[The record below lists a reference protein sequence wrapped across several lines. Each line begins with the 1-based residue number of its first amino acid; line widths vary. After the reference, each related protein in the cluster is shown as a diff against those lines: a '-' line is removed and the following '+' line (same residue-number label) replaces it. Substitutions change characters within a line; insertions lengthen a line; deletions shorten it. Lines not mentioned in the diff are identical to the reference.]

1 MSAKLPTSPKSQT
14 RTKKNLDQPKMDNSF
29 KLKSIIPLTDTQKKI
44 FNEFDQAK
52 NLVLMGTAG
61 TGKTFCSMYLA
72 LKSIIDNKN
81 TNAGPN
87 KILIIRSVVS
97 SRDVGFLP
105 GTLKEKLSVYEA
117 PYKAIFSELLGRGDA
132 WEILKTKGVV
142 DFVSTSYLRGTTI
155 NDSFIIMD
163 EFQNAS
169 FHELDTVMTRIGKN
183 TRICFCGDLSQ
194 TDLIKSK
201 YDVSGLPDFIKVI
214 DRMNSF
220 DIVNFT
226 INDIVRSGTVREY
239 IIAKEQLDISI
250 SPDHSY

>member
-142 DFVSTSYLRGTTI
+142 DFVSTSYLRGTSI

-163 EFQNAS
+163 EFQNCNLS
-169 FHELDTVMTRIGKN
+169 ELDTIMTRVGKN
-183 TRICFCGDLSQ
+183 SRMIFCGDLEQ
-194 TDLIKSK
+194 TDLLKSRF
-201 YDVSGLPDFIKVI
+201 DVTGLPKFVSII
-214 DRMNSF
+214 EQMRSF
-220 DIVNFT
+220 NIEEFGVE
-226 INDIVRSGTVREY
+226 DIVRSGIVREY
-239 IIAKEQLDISI
+239 ILAKRSLGIGCVLE
-250 SPDHSY
+250 

>member
-1 MSAKLPTSPKSQT
+1 MSAKLPASPKSQT

-87 KILIIRSVVS
+87 KIIIIRSVVS

-132 WEILKTKGVV
+132 WEIMKVNGVV
-142 DFVSTSYLRGTTI
+142 DFVSTSYLRGTSI

-163 EFQNAS
+163 EFQNCNLS
-169 FHELDTVMTRIGKN
+169 ELDTIMTRVGKN
-183 TRICFCGDLSQ
+183 SRMIFCGDLEQ
-194 TDLIKSK
+194 TDLLKSK
-201 YDVSGLPDFIKVI
+201 FDVTGLPKFVSIIEQMK
-214 DRMNSF
+214 S
-220 DIVNFT
+220 FT
-226 INDIVRSGTVREY
+226 IEEFGVEDIVRSGIVREY
-239 IIAKEQLDISI
+239 ILAKRSLGIGCVLE
-250 SPDHSY
+250 

>member
-1 MSAKLPTSPKSQT
+1 MSAKLPASPKSQT

-142 DFVSTSYLRGTTI
+142 DFVSTSYLRGTSI

-163 EFQNAS
+163 EFQNCNLS
-169 FHELDTVMTRIGKN
+169 ELDTIMTRVGKN
-183 TRICFCGDLSQ
+183 SRMIFCGDLEQ
-194 TDLIKSK
+194 TDLLKSK
-201 YDVSGLPDFIKVI
+201 FDVTGLPKFVSII
-214 DRMNSF
+214 EQMRSF
-220 DIVNFT
+220 NIEEFGVE
-226 INDIVRSGTVREY
+226 DIVRSGIVREY
-239 IIAKEQLDISI
+239 ILAKRSLGIGCVLE
-250 SPDHSY
+250 

>member
-1 MSAKLPTSPKSQT
+1 MSAKFPTSPKSQT

-132 WEILKTKGVV
+132 WEILNTKGVV
-142 DFVSTSYLRGTTI
+142 DFVSTSYLRGTSI

-163 EFQNAS
+163 EFQNCNLS
-169 FHELDTVMTRIGKN
+169 ELDTIMTRVGKN
-183 TRICFCGDLSQ
+183 SRMIFCGDLEQ
-194 TDLIKSK
+194 TDLLKSRF
-201 YDVSGLPDFIKVI
+201 DVTGLPKFVSII
-214 DRMNSF
+214 EQMRSF
-220 DIVNFT
+220 NIEEFGVE
-226 INDIVRSGTVREY
+226 DIVRSGIVREY
-239 IIAKEQLDISI
+239 ILAKRSLGIGCVLE
-250 SPDHSY
+250 

>member
-72 LKSIIDNKN
+72 LKFIIDNKN

-142 DFVSTSYLRGTTI
+142 DFVSTSYLRGTSI

-163 EFQNAS
+163 EFQNCNLS
-169 FHELDTVMTRIGKN
+169 ELDTIMTRVGKN
-183 TRICFCGDLSQ
+183 SRMIFCGDLEQ
-194 TDLIKSK
+194 TDLLKSK
-201 YDVSGLPDFIKVI
+201 FDVTGLPKFVSII
-214 DRMNSF
+214 EQMRSF
-220 DIVNFT
+220 NIEEFGVE
-226 INDIVRSGTVREY
+226 DIVRSGIVREY
-239 IIAKEQLDISI
+239 ILAKRSLGIGCVLE
-250 SPDHSY
+250 

>member
-1 MSAKLPTSPKSQT
+1 
-14 RTKKNLDQPKMDNSF
+14 MDNSF
-29 KLKSIIPLTDTQKKI
+29 KLRSIIPLTDTQKKI

-142 DFVSTSYLRGTTI
+142 DFVSTSYLRGTSI

-163 EFQNAS
+163 EFQNANLS
-169 FHELDTVMTRIGKN
+169 ELDTIITRVGKN
-183 TRICFCGDLSQ
+183 SRMIFCGDLEQ

-201 YDVSGLPDFIKVI
+201 FDVTGLPKFVSIIEQMK
-214 DRMNSF
+214 S
-220 DIVNFT
+220 FT
-226 INDIVRSGTVREY
+226 IEEFGVEDIVRSGIVREY
-239 IIAKEQLDISI
+239 ILAKRSLGIGCVLE
-250 SPDHSY
+250 

>member
-142 DFVSTSYLRGTTI
+142 DFVSTSYLRGTSI

-163 EFQNAS
+163 EFQNCNLS
-169 FHELDTVMTRIGKN
+169 ELDTIMTRVGKN
-183 TRICFCGDLSQ
+183 SRMIFCGDLEQ
-194 TDLIKSK
+194 TDLLKSK
-201 YDVSGLPDFIKVI
+201 FDVTGLPKFVSII
-214 DRMNSF
+214 EQMRSF
-220 DIVNFT
+220 NIEEFGVE
-226 INDIVRSGTVREY
+226 DIVRSGIVREY
-239 IIAKEQLDISI
+239 ILAKRSLGIGCVLE
-250 SPDHSY
+250 

>member
-1 MSAKLPTSPKSQT
+1 MSTKRPASPKSQT
-14 RTKKNLDQPKMDNSF
+14 RTKKSLEPKMDNSF

-44 FNEFDQAK
+44 FNEFDSAK

-72 LKSIIDNKN
+72 LKSIVDNK
-81 TNAGPN
+81 TNNGPN

-132 WEILKTKGVV
+132 WEIMKTNGIV
-142 DFVSTSYLRGTTI
+142 DFVSTSYLRGTSI

-163 EFQNAS
+163 EFQNCNLS
-169 FHELDTVMTRIGKN
+169 ELDTIMTRVGKN
-183 TRICFCGDLSQ
+183 SRMIFCGDLEQ
-194 TDLIKSK
+194 TDLLKSRF
-201 YDVSGLPDFIKVI
+201 DVTGLPKFVSIIEQMK
-214 DRMNSF
+214 SF
-220 DIVNFT
+220 NIEEFGVE
-226 INDIVRSGTVREY
+226 DIVRSGIVREY
-239 IIAKEQLDISI
+239 ILAKRSLGIGCVLE
-250 SPDHSY
+250 

>member
-72 LKSIIDNKN
+72 LKSIIDSKN

-142 DFVSTSYLRGTTI
+142 DFVSTSYLRGTSI

-163 EFQNAS
+163 EFQNCNLS
-169 FHELDTVMTRIGKN
+169 ELDTIMTRVGKN
-183 TRICFCGDLSQ
+183 SRMIFCGDLEQ
-194 TDLIKSK
+194 TDLLKSK
-201 YDVSGLPDFIKVI
+201 FDVTGLPKFVSII
-214 DRMNSF
+214 EQMRSF
-220 DIVNFT
+220 NIEEFGVE
-226 INDIVRSGTVREY
+226 DIVRSGIVREY
-239 IIAKEQLDISI
+239 ILAKRSLGIGCVLE
-250 SPDHSY
+250 

>member
-1 MSAKLPTSPKSQT
+1 
-14 RTKKNLDQPKMDNSF
+14 MDNSF
-29 KLKSIIPLTDTQKKI
+29 KLRSIIPLTDTQKKI

-142 DFVSTSYLRGTTI
+142 DFVSTSYLRGTSI

-163 EFQNAS
+163 EFQNANLS
-169 FHELDTVMTRIGKN
+169 ELDTIITRVGKN
-183 TRICFCGDLSQ
+183 SRMIFCGDLEQ
-194 TDLIKSK
+194 TDLLKSK
-201 YDVSGLPDFIKVI
+201 FDVTGLPKFVSIIEQMK
-214 DRMNSF
+214 S
-220 DIVNFT
+220 FT
-226 INDIVRSGTVREY
+226 IEEFGVEDIVRSGIVREY
-239 IIAKEQLDISI
+239 ILAKRSLGIGCVLE
-250 SPDHSY
+250 

>member
-1 MSAKLPTSPKSQT
+1 MSAKLPASPKSQT
-14 RTKKNLDQPKMDNSF
+14 RTKKSLEPKMDNSF
-29 KLKSIIPLTDTQKKI
+29 KLRSIIPLTDTQKKI

-142 DFVSTSYLRGTTI
+142 DFVSTSYLRGTSI

-163 EFQNAS
+163 EFQNANLS
-169 FHELDTVMTRIGKN
+169 ELDTIITRVGKN
-183 TRICFCGDLSQ
+183 SRMIFCGDLEQ
-194 TDLIKSK
+194 TDLLKSK
-201 YDVSGLPDFIKVI
+201 FDVTGLPKFVSIIEQMK
-214 DRMNSF
+214 S
-220 DIVNFT
+220 FT
-226 INDIVRSGTVREY
+226 IEEFGVEDIVRSGIVREY
-239 IIAKEQLDISI
+239 ILAKRSLGIGCVLE
-250 SPDHSY
+250 

>member
-142 DFVSTSYLRGTTI
+142 DFVSTSYLRGTSI

-163 EFQNAS
+163 EFQNCNLS
-169 FHELDTVMTRIGKN
+169 ELDTIMTRVGKN
-183 TRICFCGDLSQ
+183 SRMIFCGDLEQ
-194 TDLIKSK
+194 TDLLKSK
-201 YDVSGLPDFIKVI
+201 FDVTGLPKFVSIIEQMK
-214 DRMNSF
+214 SF
-220 DIVNFT
+220 NIEEFGVE
-226 INDIVRSGTVREY
+226 DIVRSGIVREY
-239 IIAKEQLDISI
+239 ILAKRSLGIGCVLE
-250 SPDHSY
+250 

>member
-1 MSAKLPTSPKSQT
+1 
-14 RTKKNLDQPKMDNSF
+14 MDNSF

-81 TNAGPN
+81 TNDGPN

-142 DFVSTSYLRGTTI
+142 DFVSTSYLRGTSI

-163 EFQNAS
+163 EFQNCNLS
-169 FHELDTVMTRIGKN
+169 ELDTIMTRVGKN
-183 TRICFCGDLSQ
+183 SRMIFCGDLEQ
-194 TDLIKSK
+194 TDLLKSK
-201 YDVSGLPDFIKVI
+201 FDVTGLPKFVSII
-214 DRMNSF
+214 EQMRSF
-220 DIVNFT
+220 NIEEFGVE
-226 INDIVRSGTVREY
+226 DIVRSGIVREY
-239 IIAKEQLDISI
+239 ILAKRSLGIGCVLE
-250 SPDHSY
+250 